1 MDLAKPVSQ
10 HYRILLATDSS
21 WFNKLAFVLNTFE
34 HNLHLESS
42 SNGMEVNSP
51 KEREVYSLKE
61 TEVDSSKDTKIELN
75 LVPSSQF
82 EPNLER

>member
-1 MDLAKPVSQ
+1 M
-10 HYRILLATDSS
+10 ATDSS

-61 TEVDSSKDTKIELN
+61 REVYSLKETAVDSSKDTKIELN

-82 EPNLER
+82 EPNPER